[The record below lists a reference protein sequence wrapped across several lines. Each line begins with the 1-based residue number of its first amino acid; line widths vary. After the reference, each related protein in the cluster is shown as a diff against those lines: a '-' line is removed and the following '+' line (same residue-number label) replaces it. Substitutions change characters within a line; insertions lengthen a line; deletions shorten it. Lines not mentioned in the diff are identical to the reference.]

1 MPWVALCPL
10 TFISYVRTL
19 QVDEDKKWEEIDKAR
34 EYLNNLLTTI
44 EDSGMEICHL
54 NFKLP
59 LHGINCVLRCT
70 TVPKKE
76 TIFIMDIIQLD

>member
-1 MPWVALCPL
+1 MPWVASCSTSL
-10 TFISYVRTL
+10 ISNIHAL
-19 QVDEDKKWEEIDKAR
+19 PVDEDKKWGELDKII
-34 EYLNNLLTTI
+34 EHINNLLTTI

-70 TVPKKE
+70 TVPRLE
-76 TIFIMDIIQLD
+76 TIFIMDIILLD